1 MCSSDTLI
9 PTTPPVDIMVITYTL
24 LYALH
29 LELLHTR
36 FAFCCLAVVVVAC
49 RIRCTSTAGSIGR
62 LFVRDKQETSCRKIM
77 AEGDSAAP
85 ISPTTTDSVQGLHSS
100 PRPLATTTTTLAPR
114 LEILQN
120 RPGSVEIAFFLNPTG
135 GAWRTSSFLFTCL
148 WACVLERRTW
158 KGIDVSRLWIIPR
171 VSLCRGVRLIGA
183 VVRNGEE
190 AQGGT
195 RNRKGHGRGPAWRCQ
210 RG

>member
-36 FAFCCLAVVVVAC
+36 FAFCYLAVVVVAC

-85 ISPTTTDSVQGLHSS
+85 ISPTTTDGVQGLHSS

-120 RPGSVEIAFFLNPTG
+120 RPGSVEIAFFFIRLEELGAHHPFCSLVFGRVRWRG
-135 GAWRTSSFLFTCL
+135 GLGKGSTSPGSGLSLGFL
-148 WACVLERRTW
+148 CV
-158 KGIDVSRLWIIPR
+158 V
-171 VSLCRGVRLIGA
+171 A
-183 VVRNGEE
+183 
-190 AQGGT
+190 
-195 RNRKGHGRGPAWRCQ
+195 
-210 RG
+210 